1 MNWKLLG
8 RGLFTANALAVGVGG
23 LRADWNAT
31 HLFNPRWPPHAKFHD
46 AQTMAAGVVLGLTS
60 LFFAWRRAGDPATN
74 VLAAAVAG
82 CTLWQTQ
89 LAANFFPETAW
100 TDPEFLGPGQSLQQ
114 VSPLVPWDLGATG
127 AVLLAAW
134 LCWPRKPVA
143 TAVNARG
150 SISGNRRGG

>member
-1 MNWKLLG
+1 MNWKLIG

-46 AQTMAAGVVLGLTS
+46 AQTMSVGVALGLTT
-60 LFFAWRRAGDPATN
+60 LFFTWRQAGDPKTN
-74 VLAAAVAG
+74 VLAATVAG

-100 TDPEFLGPGQSLQQ
+100 TDPEFLGPGQSLKQ
-114 VSPLVPWDLGATG
+114 VSPLASWDLAATG
-127 AVLLAAW
+127 LMLFAAW
-134 LCWPRKPVA
+134 LCWPPNPAKA
-143 TAVNARG
+143 AADARG
-150 SISGNRRGG
+150 RLE